1 MDGNQYWLQAGSP
14 VGVGL
19 RPPFSSKWASPHGC
33 LCFFTAWQMDSK
45 KTEPNVQGLTRLS
58 LASLL
63 LMLHCSRLITWPSP
77 ESVCEGMPGVQ
88 I

>member
-63 LMLHCSRLITWPSP
+63 LTLH
-77 ESVCEGMPGVQ
+77 
-88 I
+88 